1 MISFASNAVL
11 SKARAMYGKRIKE
24 KNYNELLMCK
34 SVTEIALYLKHKTPY
49 ENVLKV
55 MDENDIHRG
64 KLEEIL
70 RQQLFYDFARLGRYD
85 LSVGEK
91 FFSYLISRAEIERIM
106 HSLMFFKSEKSGTY
120 NYPLPKI
127 FESHTKIDLNKLSNI
142 RNYSDFLEA
151 IKNSPYYKV
160 LLPLKL
166 EDDTDVDIT
175 KIETALYTY
184 LYKIMFDMID
194 SNLKGTNKA
203 EMKDLFNS
211 YIDLSNLVRISR
223 MKKNYNLS
231 SDYIKSSILKFGNL
245 KKQQLQDFIN
255 AKDNGQMFKDMQN
268 TKLGKKWLSNSEKID
283 DNAPKNMR
291 FKKCTHYIRFS
302 KSPPVVLMSYI
313 FLKEIELLNIT
324 NIIEGV
330 RYKVPAERIRAF
342 LIR

>member
-1 MISFASNAVL
+1 
-11 SKARAMYGKRIKE
+11 MYGKRIKE

-34 SVTEIALYLKHKTPY
+34 SVTEIALYLKNKTAY
-49 ENVLKV
+49 ENVLEA

-64 KLEEIL
+64 KLEETL

-91 FFSYLISRAEIERIM
+91 FFSYLISRAEIEKIM
-106 HSLMFFKSEKSGTY
+106 HSLMFFKSEKTGTY

-127 FESHTKIDLNKLSNI
+127 FESHSKIDLSKLSNI
-142 RNYSDFLEA
+142 KNFSDFLEA

-166 EDDTDVDIT
+166 EDETDIDIT

-184 LYKIMFDMID
+184 LYKIMFEMID
-194 SNLKGTNKA
+194 SNLKGKNKI

-231 SDYIKSSILKFGNL
+231 SDYIESSILKFGNL
-245 KKQQLQDFIN
+245 KKQQLQDFIY

-268 TKLGKKWLSNSEKID
+268 TRLGKKWLSSSEQID

-330 RYKVPAERIRAF
+330 RYKVPVERIKAF